1 MLRNRLLGILSGV
14 CCTTTSKSFQSLNVP
29 IRRKEAAMKTH
40 SRKSTQSK
48 AQLTWLGHSAFKVV
62 SPGGKTVLFDPW
74 LDNPKAPVGAK
85 DIAHIDLILISHGH
99 SDHIGNTVALAKR
112 TNAKVLAIYEVY
124 LYLKSC
130 GVENAQGMN
139 KGGAINVD
147 GIRVTMVDARHSSD
161 IDVDG
166 ALIPGG
172 EAAGYVVEFENG
184 TKVYHAGDTSLFMDM
199 KLIGQLYKPD
209 VAILP
214 IGDLY
219 TMSPREAAKVC
230 EWLHPKHI
238 IGMHY
243 GTFPAL
249 TGTPMELRRFLPAK
263 LQKRVKELEIGKPF
277 EL

>member
-1 MLRNRLLGILSGV
+1 
-14 CCTTTSKSFQSLNVP
+14 
-29 IRRKEAAMKTH
+29 
-40 SRKSTQSK
+40 
-48 AQLTWLGHSAFKVV
+48 
-62 SPGGKTVLFDPW
+62 
-74 LDNPKAPVGAK
+74 
-85 DIAHIDLILISHGH
+85 
-99 SDHIGNTVALAKR
+99 
-112 TNAKVLAIYEVY
+112 VLAIYEVY

-147 GIRVTMVDARHSSD
+147 GIKVTMVDAKHSSD
-161 IDVDG
+161 IDVEG
-166 ALIPGG
+166 TLIPGG

-184 TKVYHAGDTSLFMDM
+184 TRVYHAGDTALFMDM

-214 IGDLY
+214 IGNLY
-219 TMSPREAAKVC
+219 TMGPREAAKAC
-230 EWLHPKHI
+230 EWLHPKLI

-249 TGTPMELRRFLPAK
+249 TGTPTELRKFLPAK
-263 LQKRVKELEIGKPF
+263 LKKRVKELEIGKTF